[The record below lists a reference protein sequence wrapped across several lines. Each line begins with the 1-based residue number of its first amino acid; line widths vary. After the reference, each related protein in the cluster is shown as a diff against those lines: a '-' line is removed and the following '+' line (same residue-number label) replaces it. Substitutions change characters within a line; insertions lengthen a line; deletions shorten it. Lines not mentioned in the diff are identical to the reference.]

1 MHIVT
6 VVGARP
12 QFVKAAAVRR
22 ALVDAGIRETLVHTG
37 QHYDPE
43 MSAVFFEELGLPD
56 PDANLGVGSGTHAV
70 QTGETMMR
78 LEALLTQSPL
88 PDGLLVYGDT
98 NSTLA
103 GALVAAKL
111 GIPLIH
117 VEAGLRS
124 FQRDMPE
131 EINRV
136 VTDRLSSA
144 LCCPTETAVRNLA
157 AEGIVEGVHRTGDVM
172 LDATRLFAEAA
183 ERSAPLES
191 VTPHDAGAYYVATV
205 HRAGNADDPERLSGI
220 FDGLGRLGAPVVIP
234 LHPRTRARLKGVY
247 VPENVEVTEPLSYLR
262 MLTLV
267 RHARAVLT
275 DSGGLQKESLWLGVP
290 CVTLR
295 EETEWT
301 ETLEGGWNR
310 LAGADP
316 VRIAEAARMRPDTP
330 AKSRG
335 GGSNAAAR
343 IAALIAA
350 LLANR

>member
-12 QFVKAAAVRR
+12 QFVKAAPLRR
-22 ALVDAGIRETLVHTG
+22 ALMDAGIRETLVHTG

-56 PDANLGVGSGTHAV
+56 PDANLGVGSGTHAA

-78 LEALLTQSPL
+78 LESLLLQTPL
-88 PDGLLVYGDT
+88 PDGLLAYGDT

-111 GIPLIH
+111 GVPLIH

-124 FQRDMPE
+124 FDRRMPE

-136 VTDRLSSA
+136 VIDRLSSV
-144 LCCPTETAVRNLA
+144 LCCPTESAVRNLA
-157 AEGIVEGVHRTGDVM
+157 AEGVVEGVHLTGDVM
-172 LDATRLFAEAA
+172 LDATRFFAEAA
-183 ERSAPLES
+183 ERRAPLSS
-191 VTPHDAGAYYVATV
+191 VTPHAPGAYYVATV
-205 HRAGNADDPERLSGI
+205 HRAGNTDDPERLAGI
-220 FDGLGRLGAPVVIP
+220 FDGLGRLDAPVVVP
-234 LHPRTRARLKGVY
+234 LHPRTRARLEGICA
-247 VPENVEVTEPLSYLR
+247 PEHVETRAPLSYLR

-290 CVTLR
+290 CITLR
-295 EETEWT
+295 EETEWM

-316 VRIAEAARMRPDTP
+316 ARIAEAALMRPETP
-330 AKSRG
+330 VPEAG
-335 GGSNAAAR
+335 EPGAAAR
-343 IAALIAA
+343 IAAL
-350 LLANR
+350 LANR

>member
-12 QFVKAAAVRR
+12 QFVKAALLRR
-22 ALVDAGIRETLVHTG
+22 ALMDAGIRETLVHTG

-56 PDANLGVGSGTHAV
+56 PDANLGTGSGSHAV

-78 LEALLTQSPL
+78 LEALLMQSPL
-88 PDGLLVYGDT
+88 PDGLIVYGDT
-98 NSTLA
+98 NGTLA
-103 GALVAAKL
+103 GAMVAAKL

-124 FQRDMPE
+124 FNRRMPE

-136 VTDRLSSA
+136 VTDRLASA
-144 LCCPTETAVRNLA
+144 LCCPTVTAVRNLA
-157 AEGIVEGVHRTGDVM
+157 DEGIVEGVHLTGDVM
-172 LDATRLFAEAA
+172 LDATRFFAEAA
-183 ERSAPLES
+183 GRRAPLSS
-191 VTPHDAGAYYVATV
+191 VTTHGQGAYYAATV
-205 HRAGNADDPERLSGI
+205 HRAGNTDDPERLAGI
-220 FDGLGRLGAPVVIP
+220 FEGLGRLDALVVVP
-234 LHPRTRARLKGVY
+234 LHPRTQACLSGIS
-247 VPENVEVTEPLSYLR
+247 VPENVEITAPLSYLR

-267 RHARAVLT
+267 RCARAVLT
-275 DSGGLQKESLWLGVP
+275 DSGGLQKEAIWLGVP
-290 CVTLR
+290 CITLR
-295 EETEWT
+295 EETEWV

-316 VRIAEAARMRPDTP
+316 PRIAEAALKRPATP
-330 AKSRG
+330 VPEAGEPGAS
-335 GGSNAAAR
+335 AR
-343 IAALIAA
+343 IAA